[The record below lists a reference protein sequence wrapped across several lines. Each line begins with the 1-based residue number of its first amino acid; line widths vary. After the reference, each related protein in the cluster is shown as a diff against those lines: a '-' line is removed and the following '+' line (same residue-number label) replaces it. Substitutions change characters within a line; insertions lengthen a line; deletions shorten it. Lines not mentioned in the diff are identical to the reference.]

1 MKTYAVSLI
10 LKFHPQNLI
19 LYIRPTR
26 PTVSLPCFTSLP
38 RPTLHYSD
46 TKNPYCSRC
55 GRIGHIPTFCYAK
68 YSIEGDEIESD
79 PLGFPEDIP
88 YPTKVY

>member
-26 PTVSLPCFTSLP
+26 PCISRIKSNFPGI
-38 RPTLHYSD
+38 
-46 TKNPYCSRC
+46 KNPYCDRC
-55 GRIGHIPTFCYAK
+55 GRSGHIPTFCHAK
-68 YSIEGDEIESD
+68 YSIEGEEIESD
-79 PLGFPEDIP
+79 PLGFPDIP

>member
-26 PTVSLPCFTSLP
+26 PTVS
-38 RPTLHYSD
+38 HYSD

-79 PLGFPEDIP
+79 PLGFPENIP

>member
-1 MKTYAVSLI
+1 MKMYAVSLI

-26 PTVSLPCFTSLP
+26 PTVSLPSLPCLP
-38 RPTLHYSD
+38 RPTLNFPG
-46 TKNPYCSRC
+46 TKNPYCDRC
-55 GRIGHIPTFCYAK
+55 GRSGHIYTFCHAK

-79 PLGFPEDIP
+79 PLGFPEDTP